1 MIKIINFLV
10 KLLATLIL
18 FFPVSGCLT
27 LLAIVFWDSEYI
39 NVANNILEDMIW
51 NKGK

>member
-18 FFPVSGCLT
+18 FFPVGGCLT

-39 NVANNILEDMIW
+39 NVADNILEDMIW